1 MIAPEVLSMNEQR
14 QAPWISA
21 STAEMETRERA
32 FIRSV
37 YGWMSGGLLLTA
49 LAATWVLVSPAMQN
63 LLFASR
69 LPMWLLFFG
78 ELGLVM
84 FLSAGLRR
92 LSPAVAAGMFLLFSL
107 LNGLTISWIFFAFTA
122 DSIVQTFVVAAGMFG
137 GMSVYG
143 LVTKR
148 DLTSWGSFFFMGLLG
163 IVICSIVNIFLRSNG
178 MSFVI
183 SIVGVFVF
191 LGLTAWDNQK
201 LKTMA
206 TVTGPMQENV
216 AVIGALAL
224 YLDFLNLFLF
234 LLRLFG
240 DRRR

>member
-1 MIAPEVLSMNEQR
+1 MNEQR

-163 IVICSIVNIFLRSNG
+163 VVLLSVVNIFVRSSG
-178 MSFVI
+178 VSFVVAV
-183 SIVGVFVF
+183 VGIFVFV
-191 LGLTAWDNQK
+191 GLTAYDNQK
-201 LKTMA
+201 LKSFA
-206 TVTGPMQENV
+206 TATGPMQANL
-216 AVIGALAL
+216 AIYGALSL
-224 YLDFLNLFLF
+224 YLDFINLFLL

-240 DRRR
+240 RRR